1 MVRRGK
7 LESLLV
13 RIARRSGE
21 LSDAEGYVIALEDV
35 TDLVSAQRMAAWG
48 DVARRIAHEI
58 KNPLTPIRLSAER
71 IKRKFSPQ
79 VGEESE
85 QLERMTDVIVR
96 QTNELS
102 RIVDEF
108 SQFARMPEPDCRHTN
123 FADFLKETILLQESG
138 QPDVKFTLDL
148 PKEALW
154 IDADAAMIGRAVT
167 NLLKNAGESIDDR
180 KAHQP
185 DHMGE
190 IRIAAAQTDRS
201 VVVEI
206 SDNGAGLPEDRAR
219 LLEPY
224 VTNRLSGTGLGLS
237 IVVKTIEEHGGT
249 FALTDAEAFQEGDR
263 PGAKAVIR
271 LPRLA
276 DSIAQKIDLGIPA

>member
-1 MVRRGK
+1 
-7 LESLLV
+7 
-13 RIARRSGE
+13 
-21 LSDAEGYVIALEDV
+21 
-35 TDLVSAQRMAAWG
+35 
-48 DVARRIAHEI
+48 
-58 KNPLTPIRLSAER
+58 
-71 IKRKFSPQ
+71 
-79 VGEESE
+79 
-85 QLERMTDVIVR
+85 
-96 QTNELS
+96 
-102 RIVDEF
+102 
-108 SQFARMPEPDCRHTN
+108 
-123 FADFLKETILLQESG
+123 LLQESG